1 MRSAF
6 TSRRAAEAAYDGMD
20 ENYDVLAAQERS
32 AFEFDPFDQLDAAA
46 EETELFLSA
55 AELAAMHDYLHDF
68 RDQRGAGRR
77 QRRASRSVL
86 RALPTTAQPAAAE
99 IESEAA

>member
-20 ENYDVLAAQERS
+20 ENYDVLAAQEQ
-32 AFEFDPFDQLDAAA
+32 FEFDPFDQLDAAA

-86 RALPTTAQPAAAE
+86 RALPTVAQPTTAAS

>member
-1 MRSAF
+1 MRSAHI
-6 TSRRAAEAAYDGMD
+6 SRRAAEAAYDGMD
-20 ENYDVLAAQERS
+20 ENYDVLAAQDWS
-32 AFEFDPFDQLDAAA
+32 AAQLDAVA

-77 QRRASRSVL
+77 QRRAGRSVL
-86 RALPTTAQPAAAE
+86 RALPTVAQPAASPVV
-99 IESEAA
+99 SEAA